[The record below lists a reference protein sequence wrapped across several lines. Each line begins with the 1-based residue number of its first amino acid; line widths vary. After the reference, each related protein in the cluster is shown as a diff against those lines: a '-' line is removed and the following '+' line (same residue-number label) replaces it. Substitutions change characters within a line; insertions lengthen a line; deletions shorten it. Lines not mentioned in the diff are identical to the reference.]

1 MPFYQSSV
9 LVFCKHFGTKS
20 REMDVCRSCKLKSS
34 QEVQRGVRHDSKANC
49 LCLKSL
55 PCRWFLL
62 IDPCPCLCLCLK
74 PLLPLVFPVQMTNAI
89 PGTRSQQGISGETIP
104 VFRMNDKKYFL
115 FNLTGCKILKS
126 CDKFWR
132 VCTRQTFFQASS
144 VSGWKSW
151 QKLCCYKWH
160 QLAKPRPTLIFGNL

>member
-104 VFRMNDKKYFL
+104 VFRMNDNKYFL
-115 FNLTGCKILKS
+115 FNLTGCKKLKS

-132 VCTRQTFFQASS
+132 VCTQTFFQACS
-144 VSGWKSW
+144 VLSGWK
-151 QKLCCYKWH
+151 K
-160 QLAKPRPTLIFGNL
+160 LAKVVLL